1 MDIVYQFSIRFRRSV
16 AAEAQLGLHS
26 IATMQLRSVMS
37 LLGEETF
44 MDSYLLLI
52 GAAIVPVV
60 LIIALDWVDS

>member
-1 MDIVYQFSIRFRRSV
+1 
-16 AAEAQLGLHS
+16 
-26 IATMQLRSVMS
+26 MQLRSVMS

>member
-1 MDIVYQFSIRFRRSV
+1 
-16 AAEAQLGLHS
+16 
-26 IATMQLRSVMS
+26 
-37 LLGEETF
+37 